1 MSKEFQGRGQNY
13 LENVLLKQK
22 QYVNSSRTA
31 DKHPAAVD

>member
-1 MSKEFQGRGQNY
+1 MSKEFQGLGHSY

-22 QYVNSSRTA
+22 RYVNSSRTA